1 MEVFHIEYFND
12 LPKLEK
18 CSCVIGAID
27 GLHLGH
33 KSLINELNKFDT
45 KKLVISFENLKKAN
59 YQLSTTKQKV
69 ELLESLGIDYFI
81 VFPYH
86 VIEKVLYTEFIN
98 MLKKLKVKNIVC
110 GEDFRFGYKREGD
123 VIDLCNHFN
132 VIVKDYTMY
141 NQTRVSTSIIKEAIV
156 DGNVELAS
164 KLLERDYSIIGEVI
178 HGSKIGSK
186 LGFPTANIN
195 YTNYLLPKNGV
206 YVAKVIYDDKMYI
219 GMANIGHNPTINEQ
233 KERRLEVHILNFD
246 EEIYGREIEI
256 RFIKFLREE
265 KKFVSKEELISN
277 LNSDYENCKKYLFM
291 LQ

>member
-132 VIVKDYTMY
+132 VTVKDYTLY

-291 LQ
+291 L